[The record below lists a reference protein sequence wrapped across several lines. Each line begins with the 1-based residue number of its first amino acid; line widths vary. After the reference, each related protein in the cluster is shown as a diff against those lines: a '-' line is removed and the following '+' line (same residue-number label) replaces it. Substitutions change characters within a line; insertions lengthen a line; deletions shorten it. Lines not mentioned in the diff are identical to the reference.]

1 MSEIEFL
8 GFACALLVGI
18 ALGLIGGGGSILAVP
33 IFAYLFGLDSVT
45 STAYSLFVVGTIAL
59 FGGAQK
65 AHQGFVNW
73 KMVAYFGIPAVFGV
87 WLMRRLFIPALPED
101 ILHISDFVVTRRMA
115 MFGLFAILMALSAIS
130 MLQDSRDSDRP
141 KKVKINPAVL
151 IMQGLM
157 LGFITGF
164 VGAGGGFL
172 IIPAL
177 ILMAGLDVRTAI
189 GTSLV
194 IIALNSLLG
203 FFLGDAMHLEIDW
216 TFLISFVAIALI
228 GMLIGNLLSRKLG
241 SRQLKIGFA
250 YFIIVMALFVFYMEF
265 LRPGAL

>member
-1 MSEIEFL
+1 MSDIELL
-8 GFACALLVGI
+8 GFGCALMVGL

-33 IFAYLFGLDSVT
+33 IFAYLFELDPVT
-45 STAYSLFVVGTIAL
+45 STAYSLFVVGAIAL
-59 FGGAQK
+59 FGGIHNARK
-65 AHQGFVNW
+65 GFVDW
-73 KMVAYFGIPAVFGV
+73 KIVCSFGIPAVFGV
-87 WLMRRLFIPALPED
+87 WLMRRIFIPALPDEL
-101 ILHISDFVVTRRMA
+101 LHIQHFVVTKRMM

-130 MLQDSRDSDRP
+130 MLHDSRSQNIKP
-141 KKVKINPAVL
+141 KQPISTAVL

-203 FFLGDAMHLEIDW
+203 FFLGDAMHLHIDW
-216 TFLISFVAIALI
+216 PFLLIFVSIALLGMAI
-228 GMLIGNLLSRKLG
+228 GTQISKKLDA
-241 SRQLKIGFA
+241 SQLKKGFA
-250 YFIIVMALFVFYMEF
+250 YFIVFMALFVFYMEF
-265 LRPGAL
+265 LRPS